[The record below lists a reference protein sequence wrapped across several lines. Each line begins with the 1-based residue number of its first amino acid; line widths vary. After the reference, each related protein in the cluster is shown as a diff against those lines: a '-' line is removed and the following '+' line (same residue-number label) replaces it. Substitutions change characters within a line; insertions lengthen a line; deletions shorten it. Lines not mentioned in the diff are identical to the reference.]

1 MPGRANDLIVIPDS
15 FWQRD
20 QTTAALRNRDVGRLF
35 DLLRQYAGASQ
46 TQIGMACGMNQ
57 GKVSAIARGIQQVET
72 LAVFERIA
80 DGLAMPDPARIILG
94 LAPRATSRPPTSAR
108 QPAHIPPRDTGSA
121 MEATPVSDL
130 LSLSSGD
137 GQEEEDPVR
146 RRTFVGLTGASILGA
161 MFADPARR
169 EPPVGGEPLAPVL
182 TSHAPNTLPAPPGIA
197 ALTAA
202 VNNTR
207 RQYQACRY
215 SELIKSLPGLL
226 AELHAACLTLD
237 GEARLQAYS
246 LSADAHHVA
255 AGLLLKLD
263 DQGLAYLAADRS
275 MRAAQASEDPVT
287 TGASA
292 RIITHTLMN
301 GGHLAAAIDTASSQA
316 ARLDRNVPSHT
327 PESLSVYGSLLLRG
341 AIAAAQHGN
350 RGTAYEL
357 LTEADDAGQRLGVDG
372 NLRWTAFGPTNAK
385 VHRVNIAVTLGD
397 AGTAVDVARGIDLS
411 TITVTERKASLL
423 IDTAR
428 AFLQWGKHEKAYLA
442 LRAAEQTAPEEV
454 AGRPSVHRL
463 VRELVTTAPPTVR
476 CDAEDFALHLGVS
489 R

>member
-20 QTTAALRNRDVGRLF
+20 QTTAALRHRDVGRLF

-80 DGLAMPDPARIILG
+80 DGLEMPGPARIILG
-94 LAPRATSRPPTSAR
+94 LAPRATSRPSTSAR
-108 QPAHIPPRDTGSA
+108 QPAHIPPRDTGPA
-121 MEATPVSDL
+121 MEATPVYDL
-130 LSLSSGD
+130 LGLSPED

-161 MFADPARR
+161 MFADPARK

-301 GGHLAAAIDTASSQA
+301 GGHLAAAIDTAGSQA
-316 ARLDRNVPSHT
+316 ARLDRDVPSHT

-350 RGTAYEL
+350 RGTAYDL
-357 LTEADDAGQRLGVDG
+357 LTEADDAGQQLGVDG

-385 VHRVNIAVTLGD
+385 LHRVNIAVTLGD
-397 AGTAVDVARGIDLS
+397 AGTAVDVARGIDLA

-476 CDAEDFALHLGVS
+476 HDAEDFALHLGVS